1 MINNIEEKREQL
13 NYELHH
19 LLNVIEIIYGL
30 KGDYLK
36 YKDYEGVDEAKYLEE
51 QIKLVVDAKDRLMN
65 IFKS

>member
-19 LLNVIEIIYGL
+19 LLNVIEIIDGL

-36 YKDYEGVDEAKYLEE
+36 YKDYEGPKLLPFITQPKYN
-51 QIKLVVDAKDRLMN
+51 DAMTNTVNLLDL
-65 IFKS
+65 